1 MDGDGRS
8 PSPAARSPRL
18 FLGARAER
26 WLYALVAGAATL
38 WVACLFYASLR
49 LQTSYTGTLPL
60 AKPGEWSAPLDDV
73 FIHFDFARAI
83 ARGHPFEWSEGN
95 GYSSGGTS
103 LLYPFVLA
111 FGYWVGFRRMNLMIW
126 AAIIACVSVLALLL
140 GSRRLFRD
148 LPRWT
153 SYLLLPALLGV
164 GVLDW
169 SFFSGMEVALFL
181 AVWVGTLI
189 AWDDLL
195 RGPPDAAP
203 PPRPGRMALLLG
215 VWGGFLVATRP
226 EAAVLVALF
235 SLSAGAV
242 IRQRHG
248 TRRALRAV
256 LFSALP
262 GAFMVI
268 GHAVLN
274 KIYTGDSTAAG
285 ALVKLEMYHPHLNR
299 SQVLDAWWFHVK
311 YQFMRVGDYHL
322 SDVRGVGFIPYVLAL
337 VSLVPR
343 TTRRYGA
350 MLVGSTVI
358 WVAITALNGQVRWQ
372 NERYVMPAVAWMLL
386 AAALGT
392 AVLIGK
398 TWALGRR
405 GKVLRVATTAIAV
418 VAVGLSAY
426 HQRSKFRDQV
436 WFFGRA
442 SRNIRDQHMRVGRLL
457 RLLEPRPHRVLVGDA
472 GAIPYVSDLPALDI
486 IGLGGYKR
494 LPFDRATRLGIGAGI
509 ELLERIPPSD
519 RPDLLAIYPSWW
531 GTFPLW
537 FGEVLAEVPVEGNVI
552 CGGAAKVLYRPHWSS
567 FEGSDR
573 PFATAPGERV
583 ADELDFAD
591 IVNEAAHQY
600 VLDGAVGYVDMKLL
614 PNPASPTK
622 DVWDAGRIAPQGSRE
637 RFVLHHLAPRK
648 PTRLLFR
655 GAPAQ
660 PAEIMVSVNGH
671 SIGKVFLP
679 AREGWVEVPLMVPA
693 DVVKET
699 SSVELT
705 AERGE
710 HVLHHLFV
718 LQRP

>member
-8 PSPAARSPRL
+8 PSRARSPR
-18 FLGARAER
+18 FSGARAER

-38 WVACLFYASLR
+38 WVACLFYASMR
-49 LQTSYTGTLPL
+49 LQTAYTGDLPL

-83 ARGHPFEWSEGN
+83 ARGHPLEWSEGN

-111 FGYWVGFRRMNLMIW
+111 FGYWVGFRRMALMVW
-126 AAIIACVSVLALLL
+126 AGVIACVSVFALLL

-153 SYLLLPALLGV
+153 SYLAVPALLGI

-181 AVWVGTLI
+181 AVWAGALL

-195 RGPPDAAP
+195 RGQPGS
-203 PPRPGRMALLLG
+203 PRPPSPLRAALLLG
-215 VWGGFLVATRP
+215 LWGGLLVATRP
-226 EAAVLVALF
+226 EAAVLVAIF
-235 SLSAGAV
+235 SLSAGV
-242 IRQRHG
+242 G
-248 TRRALRAV
+248 VNRRCGRGQALRTVVA
-256 LFSALP
+256 SALP
-262 GAFMVI
+262 GALVI
-268 GHAVLN
+268 VGHAVLN
-274 KIYTGDSTAAG
+274 KVLTGDSTAAG
-285 ALVKLEMYHPHLNR
+285 ALVKLEMYHPHLSR
-299 SQVLDAWWFHVK
+299 AQVIEAWWFHVK
-311 YQFMRVGDYHL
+311 YQFMRIGDYHL
-322 SDVRGVGFIPYVLAL
+322 SDVRGVGFIPYGLAL
-337 VSLVPR
+337 VSLIPR
-343 TTRRYGA
+343 STRRYGA
-350 MLVGSTVI
+350 LLVSSTVI

-392 AVLIGK
+392 AAMVGK

-405 GKVLRVATTAIAV
+405 GTIMRVCTTVVAV
-418 VAVGLSAY
+418 VAVGLTAY
-426 HQRSKFRDQV
+426 HQRPKFRDQV

-486 IGLGGYKR
+486 IGLGGYKQ
-494 LPFDRATRLGIGAGI
+494 LPFARATRLGIGSGI
-509 ELLERIPPSD
+509 ELLERIPPAD

-552 CGGAAKVLYRPHWSS
+552 CGGAAKVLYRPHWEA
-567 FEGSDR
+567 FNGSDR
-573 PFATAPGERV
+573 PFSTPAGERV

-591 IVNEAAHQY
+591 LVSEADHGY
-600 VLDGAVGYVDMKLL
+600 RLDGAVGYVDMKLL
-614 PNPASPTK
+614 PNPARPAR
-622 DVWDAGRIAPQGSRE
+622 DIWDAGRIVPQGAKE
-637 RFVLHHLAPRK
+637 RFVLSHLTPNAPV
-648 PTRLLFR
+648 RLLFR
-655 GAPAQ
+655 AAPAQ
-660 PAEIMVSVNGH
+660 PAVIAVKVNGVSV
-671 SIGKVFLP
+671 GKVAL
-679 AREGWVEVPLMVPA
+679 AATDGWLEVPLSIPA
-693 DVVKET
+693 ARVQPTLDI
-699 SSVELT
+699 ELD
-705 AERGE
+705 AEHGE

-718 LQRP
+718 LQRE